1 MKNFTNFLELSVL
14 IPCYNAEQTID
25 RLMNSI
31 FVQHY
36 PSEYL
41 KIIVTNDGST
51 DNTLAK
57 LKD

>member
-31 FVQHY
+31 FNQHY
-36 PSEYL
+36 PNPYL
-41 KIIVTNDGST
+41 RIIVTNDGST

-57 LKD
+57 LKE

>member
-31 FVQHY
+31 MVQKY

-41 KIIVTNDGST
+41 RIIVTNDGST